1 MDTKREEDG
10 YVEFGWIATKDLKP
24 HPDNARE
31 HTEDQVKQI
40 AKSIDSLGW
49 GRPLTISLD
58 NYVLIGHGALLA
70 AEDELSLMSVP
81 FRRVKYNHDTPE
93 AIAIMDS
100 DNRLAE
106 LSTWNYGK
114 LETHF
119 NTLKAEHFDVSLTGF
134 EEEELNL
141 NLPSEEKYYQD
152 DFPEIDEEDIDIEYC
167 CPKCGYEW
175 SGKPK

>member
-1 MDTKREEDG
+1 MDTKREEDE
-10 YVEFGWIATKDLKP
+10 YVEFGWIATKELKP

-81 FRRVKYNHDTPE
+81 FRRVKYLHDTPE
-93 AIAIMDS
+93 AVAIMDS

-134 EEEELNL
+134 DEEELNL
-141 NLPSEEKYYQD
+141 PDFMDEFVDLEDKEKLPEPK
-152 DFPEIDEEDIDIEYC
+152 PPKTIT
-167 CPKCGYEW
+167 CPKCGEQFEID
-175 SGKPK
+175 S

>member
-31 HTEDQVKQI
+31 HTEYQVKQI

-93 AIAIMDS
+93 AIALMLS
-100 DNRLAE
+100 DNKLAE
-106 LSTWNYGK
+106 LSNWNYGK
-114 LETHF
+114 LEAL
-119 NTLKAEHFDVSLTGF
+119 NDTLELEGFDTTLTGF
-134 EEEELNL
+134 DDELKTPDFQPVGEEEQPRLDKL
-141 NLPSEEKYYQD
+141 DPKGLKC
-152 DFPEIDEEDIDIEYC
+152 PE
-167 CPKCGYEW
+167 CGYEW
-175 SGKPK
+175 